1 MTARR
6 DRIDLRRTY
15 LPLNP
20 EEYPANLPMNL
31 EQEHEQRTPVFPYE
45 GFNILPRFS
54 GYSSFFGTNKTVG
67 TDPLGPR
74 CDHSFVY
81 KSPEGDNIIFALC
94 EDGVFAQ
101 FGDGSTPPIPLA
113 GNALESG
120 DYGVVV

>member
-15 LPLNP
+15 HPLNP

-31 EQEHEQRTPVFPYE
+31 EDEHENRTPVFAYE
-45 GFNILPRFS
+45 GFNIFPRAS

-74 CDHSFVY
+74 CDWSFVY
-81 KSPEGDNIIFALC
+81 KSPEGDNILFALC
-94 EDGVFAQ
+94 EDGVFVQ
-101 FGDGSTPPIPLA
+101 FGTGATPPNPLSGA
-113 GNALESG
+113 ALEG
-120 DYGVVV
+120 GGFGLIP